1 MFFAVFNDNRIDLL
15 IKKAKR
21 GDETAFCNLIGDIE
35 PFVFNLALRMMN
47 GNRQDAEDMTQEA
60 FLRVYRSLSTYKENA
75 SFKTWALRIC
85 KNVCLDELR
94 RRQSRISDTMEIPET
109 IPDSSSVQDEI
120 IAGERRRV
128 LEKAVDSLEERAK
141 ALIVLRDINGMSYKD
156 IADVMDMEIG
166 TVKSAINRSR
176 KKLREI
182 LEEQNLI

>member
-1 MFFAVFNDNRIDLL
+1 MFFAVFNDNTVDLL
-15 IKKAKR
+15 IKKAKK
-21 GDETAFCNLIGDIE
+21 GDESAFCKLIGDIE

-47 GNRQDAEDMTQEA
+47 GNRQDAEDMAQEA
-60 FLRVYRSLSTYKENA
+60 FLRVYKSMGTYNEKA

-94 RRQSRISDTMEIPET
+94 RRQSRISDTSEIPET
-109 IPDSSSVQDEI
+109 LADGGSVQEEVL
-120 IAGERRRV
+120 AAERRRG
-128 LEKAVDSLEERAK
+128 LEKAINTMDERTK
-141 ALIVLRDINGMSYKD
+141 TLIVLRDINGMSYKD
-156 IADVMDMEIG
+156 IAVVMDMEVG

>member
-1 MFFAVFNDNRIDLL
+1 MFFAAFNEDPVDLL
-15 IKKAKR
+15 IKKAKK
-21 GDETAFCNLIGDIE
+21 GDEAAFCNLIGDIE

-60 FLRVYRSLSTYKENA
+60 FLRVYRSMGSYRENA

-94 RRQSRISDTMEIPET
+94 RRQSRISDTLEISET
-109 IPDSSSVQDEI
+109 IADTASVQDEVL
-120 IAGERRRV
+120 AAERRRA
-128 LEKAVDSLEERAK
+128 LERAVDSLEERAK
-141 ALIVLRDINGMSYKD
+141 TLIVLRDINGMSYKA
-156 IADVMDMEIG
+156 IGEVMGMEIG